1 MATNAVYVINA
12 GARNRVGST
21 TIRANLINF
30 QHNYEDNARDAKA
43 SQLDARFKAK
53 FSLWTNY
60 YSA

>member
-1 MATNAVYVINA
+1 MATNAVYVIDPT
-12 GARNRVGST
+12 ARNRVGST

-43 SQLDARFKAK
+43 TQLDTRYKTK
-53 FSLWTNY
+53 FSLWTTY